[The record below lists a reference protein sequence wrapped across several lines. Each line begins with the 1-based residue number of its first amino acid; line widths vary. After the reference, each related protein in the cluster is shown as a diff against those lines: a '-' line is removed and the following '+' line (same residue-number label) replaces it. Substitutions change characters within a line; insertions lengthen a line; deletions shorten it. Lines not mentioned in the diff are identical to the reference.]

1 MRPKKIHYRTLPV
14 SEDLTDVVHH
24 FSPAVNVSEDRVLAA
39 VVPVKKVE
47 KVFDRLHRKRLARAL
62 PLGQR

>member
-24 FSPAVNVSEDRVLAA
+24 FSPAVNVAEDRVLAA

-47 KVFDRLHRKRLARAL
+47 KVFFIHFV
-62 PLGQR
+62 